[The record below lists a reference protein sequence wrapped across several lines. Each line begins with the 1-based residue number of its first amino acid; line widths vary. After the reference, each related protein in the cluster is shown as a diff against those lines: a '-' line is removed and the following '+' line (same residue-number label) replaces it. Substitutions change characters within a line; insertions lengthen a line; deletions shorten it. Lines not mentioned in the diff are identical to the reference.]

1 MTCLVI
7 RSSFVVQAY
16 GSLEEEWDSQ
26 RFMSQMLRKFQTFAN
41 KVFNIFHF
49 CRIIFC
55 QVIDWLGDSTRWTA
69 NVTETGIVTMQW
81 SCSPA
86 ALTTMMCG
94 QVWRFFL
101 FSFGAR
107 PWGWWWYLILG
118 WVQGL
123 IILSVDIAN
132 LWKAVNRIIMG
143 KFSFKQIE
151 LQALVAPRG
160 KNDFG
165 TLFFWVQNI
174 GPKNFCPNLGGVF

>member
-55 QVIDWLGDSTRWTA
+55 QVIDWPGDSTRWTA

-118 WVQGL
+118 WVQGV

-132 LWKAVNRIIMG
+132 LWKAVNRIRILMEEFG
-143 KFSFKQIE
+143 CTQI
-151 LQALVAPRG
+151 QTFVAPRG
-160 KNDFG
+160 RKILAICFFG
-165 TLFFWVQNI
+165 FGIFYPEV
-174 GPKNFCPNLGGVF
+174 